1 MTSVAAHDLDFSG
14 LSHIGL
20 VRDDNQ
26 DAIRLASDH
35 SPAERGDQPDRRLF
49 AVADG
54 MGGYSHGG
62 VASVTALEAF
72 FETFHSDPN
81 PNVPRVLKRSVDHA
95 NLSVFQAA
103 QRLGAVRMGT
113 TLTAVTIVGHQLHLA
128 HVGDSRAYLIR
139 DQRASVLTNDHTHV
153 GEMVRMKV
161 ITPDKI
167 RTHAQRSVLTKG
179 LGLGLFV
186 QPDIT
191 SQPVRDNDRIILC
204 SDGVWSVID
213 DHEFAHVSHAARDAA
228 DLSQRLIDLAIERQ
242 SDDNLSAVVIHVHH
256 LGPAAAHSQAR
267 RSWNLPNPFK
277 RAYGHSNK
285 S

>member
-1 MTSVAAHDLDFSG
+1 MTSAATQDLEFSG

-20 VRDDNQ
+20 VRADNQ

-35 SPAERGDQPDRRLF
+35 SPAERRLF

-62 VASVTALEAF
+62 VASATALEAF
-72 FETFHSDPN
+72 YETFHSDPN
-81 PNVPRVLKRSVDHA
+81 PNVPRVLKRCIDTA

-113 TLTAVTIVGHQLHLA
+113 TLTAVTVVGHHLHIA

-139 DQRASVLTNDHTHV
+139 DQRATVLTNDHTHV

-161 ITPDKI
+161 LTPDKV
-167 RTHAQRSVLTKG
+167 RTHAQRSILTKG

-186 QPDIT
+186 QADIT
-191 SQPVRDNDRIILC
+191 SHALRNSDRIVLC
-204 SDGVWSVID
+204 SDGVWSSID
-213 DHEFAHVSHAARDAA
+213 DQEFAQVSHAARDAA
-228 DLSQRLIDLAIERQ
+228 DLSQRLIDLAIDRQ
-242 SDDNLSAVVIHVHH
+242 SDDNLSAVVIHIHH
-256 LGPAAAHSQAR
+256 LGPASAHAAKR
-267 RSWNLPNPFK
+267 GLNLLNPFRK
-277 RAYGHSNK
+277 RTYGHTHK